1 MEFEHVFKVVVGAVV
16 SLAIA
21 GFASMTKDVTA
32 NRVKIDGLQHSIQ
45 RTEKWWMIFTGILF
59 EGKKSNAFNIDRNC

>member
-32 NRVKIDGLQHSIQ
+32 NKVKIDGLQNSVK
-45 RTEKWWMIFTGILF
+45 RTEKMVDDIHWHFIR
-59 EGKKSNAFNIDRNC
+59 GKK

>member
-1 MEFEHVFKVVVGAVV
+1 MEFEHVFKVVMGAVI

-32 NRVKIDGLQHSIQ
+32 NKVKIDGLQHSIQ
-45 RTEKWWMIFTGILF
+45 RTEKMVDDIHWHFIR
-59 EGKKSNAFNIDRNC
+59 GKKK